1 MNLSTFTLAA
11 IVALCAT
18 TETIATARIGR
29 NLSYDATKCAN
40 QNIALSEGRGTSLT
54 GSATSSGQIKSGFT
68 ADECSDLGGNKM
80 IWGWENCYE
89 RLYNVEYTI
98 CWGKSCPSY
107 QYTGAR
113 VAGCSYYYRNG
124 AFAYGVGASIT
135 AVVGATLVLLS

>member
-11 IVALCAT
+11 IVALGAT

-68 ADECSDLGGNKM
+68 ADECSDLGGNKW
-80 IWGWENCYE
+80 IYGFKNCDNSALNSETDLCYGKNCYAKE
-89 RLYNVEYTI
+89 
-98 CWGKSCPSY
+98 
-107 QYTGAR
+107 YTGAA
-113 VAGCSYYYRNG
+113 VAGCTYFYESG

-135 AVVGATLVLLS
+135 AVAGATLVLLS

>member
-29 NLSYDATKCAN
+29 DLSDATECAE
-40 QNIALSEGRGTSLT
+40 QVTAILANITND
-54 GSATSSGQIKSGFT
+54 FT
-68 ADECSDLGGNKM
+68 VTECSDLGGNKM

>member
-29 NLSYDATKCAN
+29 DLSDATECN
-40 QNIALSEGRGTSLT
+40 EQTIAIAQAGITND
-54 GSATSSGQIKSGFT
+54 FT
-68 ADECSDLGGNKM
+68 VTECSDLGGNRK
-80 IWGWENCYE
+80 IWGWENCNE

-113 VAGCSYYYRNG
+113 IAGCNYFVRNG